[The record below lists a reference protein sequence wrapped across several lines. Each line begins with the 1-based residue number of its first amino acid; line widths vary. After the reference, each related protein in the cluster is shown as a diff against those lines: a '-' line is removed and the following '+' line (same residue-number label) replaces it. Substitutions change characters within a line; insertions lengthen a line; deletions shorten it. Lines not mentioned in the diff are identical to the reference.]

1 MRIVIIIIQSEIKN
15 CKMKKIPILGNYNK
29 KSLDCVRRSK
39 MKKRDNNIGKQAL
52 KAGWTHAHYRKVF
65 EMSKMCKVIK
75 VVQNVQNCAKCA
87 KLCKMRKIAQ
97 NVPHCARFAKLDK
110 M

>member
-15 CKMKKIPILGNYNK
+15 CKMKKITILGNYNK

-52 KAGWTHAHYRKVF
+52 KAG
-65 EMSKMCKVIK
+65 
-75 VVQNVQNCAKCA
+75 
-87 KLCKMRKIAQ
+87 
-97 NVPHCARFAKLDK
+97 
-110 M
+110 